1 MKQNGGLVVIVSPY
15 DWNEE
20 ITPRGSWL
28 GGYLD
33 ANGNEVRGE
42 YNELCLQFSWESL
55 ISPDKPLIRIHITIT
70 SLD

>member
-1 MKQNGGLVVIVSPY
+1 MIDAVPSPKSLLARMGGGRGLVKQNGGLVVIVSPY

-42 YNELCLQFSWESL
+42 YNE
-55 ISPDKPLIRIHITIT
+55 
-70 SLD
+70 